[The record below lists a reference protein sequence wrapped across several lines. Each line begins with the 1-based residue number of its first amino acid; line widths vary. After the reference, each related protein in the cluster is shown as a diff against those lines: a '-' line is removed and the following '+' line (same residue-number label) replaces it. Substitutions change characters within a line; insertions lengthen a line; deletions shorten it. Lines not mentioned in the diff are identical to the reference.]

1 MPGSNGRVGQP
12 LRTSGR
18 RALTGPASADATG
31 RMAGR
36 KKRQRGNLSAAFDLR
51 NQSPK
56 ERPSSLSWF
65 LRLLRYRCSRYSL
78 LDLSVQP
85 SDTPQPWNFPTPPL
99 RKLSEADRSTPS
111 GGSVASWNR
120 IPPKR
125 RPAGAAQASAHELGK
140 AGADGPAGSTTGR
153 ISRKEKLSPVLSSSH
168 VLDVESQHYS
178 LSAWGKGNPSLP
190 QRVFTVERVGK
201 MRHAP

>member
-56 ERPSSLSWF
+56 ERFSSLSSF
-65 LRLLRYRCSRYSL
+65 LRLLRSRPLSLFASRLLLCSRATL
-78 LDLSVQP
+78 P
-85 SDTPQPWNFPTPPL
+85 SPGTFRRRLPANC
-99 RKLSEADRSTPS
+99 SADRSTPS

-168 VLDVESQHYS
+168 VLELVNTIRC
-178 LSAWGKGNPSLP
+178 LFGGKEPPSL
-190 QRVFTVERVGK
+190 RCRCL
-201 MRHAP
+201 